1 MNIQE
6 VSQKEA
12 ELRQLLQ
19 HLSLKC
25 ASLQGTKSAMEERKK
40 SLLTKVGEA
49 KARDGLSP
57 EVGVAFKALQ
67 QKTHDR
73 SVGSYEELLTYLLKD
88 VLPQEGTVHLQ
99 TDYKGNETWLDVFVK
114 KPGFKEKES
123 LNANG
128 GALNNVISTG
138 LRYISLSKTENRKF
152 LILDEPDCWVENNR
166 VESFFK
172 VISEVSASV
181 GFQTFFI
188 SHHDSSMF
196 EGNANIVK
204 LRRMYADEL
213 KQIPEDIDSWLYE
226 VVFED
231 GAVRDFASLE
241 DVLHMEGI
249 KIRRYK
255 VVCEQMQPIVS
266 QWEDATTPGIRA
278 IELINVRQHQHT
290 VIPCGPGANAL
301 IGGNNVGKSTAILVA
316 TRAMAYGECDDTI
329 IRHGQ
334 DEATIIFHI
343 EDGKRLVMTR
353 KKGRSPPIMYY
364 LYQGDECL
372 KEGKPQ
378 KRNSVPDWVEKELGI
393 CRVDDMDIQLV
404 SQKSPIFLL
413 EESGPKRAKILS
425 VGTEGENLTDL
436 MKIYENIKSE
446 DKETIKRGEE
456 ELTRLNMALDSFK
469 NLTGLEE
476 ILAELMLEFDQ
487 MWKNFEDL
495 KKMFSVLTKLDDV
508 LAKNSWASNFSVLE
522 LPDLTTPTI
531 RDTTPLEKTL
541 KTLETPVLVVP
552 ELTFDSAPALKDSSI
567 LIHHGKSLVEALKAN
582 DFVVSAH
589 ESMEKMEALFDKKE
603 ISLKDT
609 SATDKLLMEIQEQS
623 NSLNETVKAQNK
635 LVEEIKHNQATEEA
649 IIRELGGICPTC
661 SQRWPEGYHSHV

>member
-1 MNIQE
+1 MNSYE
-6 VSQKEA
+6 LSQIETD
-12 ELRQLLQ
+12 LRQQLQ
-19 HLSLKC
+19 QLSLKC
-25 ASLQGTKSAMEERKK
+25 ASLQGIRSAMLERKK
-40 SLLTKVGEA
+40 SLLLKVGEA
-49 KARDGLSP
+49 KARNDLSP

-128 GALNNVISTG
+128 GALNNIISTG

-152 LILDEPDCWVENNR
+152 LILDEPDCWVETNR

-188 SHHDSSMF
+188 SHHDRSMF

-213 KQIPEDIDSWLYE
+213 PRIPEDIDSWLYE

-231 GAVRDFASLE
+231 GVVKDFASLE
-241 DVLHMEGI
+241 DVLEMEGVSV
-249 KIRRYK
+249 RRYK

-266 QWEDATTPGIRA
+266 QWEDTTTPGIRA

-316 TRAMAYGECDDTI
+316 TRAMAYGECDDTL

-334 DEATIIFHI
+334 KEATIIFYL
-343 EDGKRLVMTR
+343 EDEKRIVMTR
-353 KKGRSPPIMYY
+353 KKDRSPPIMYY
-364 LYQGDECL
+364 LYKGDKLL

-393 CRVDDMDIQLV
+393 NRVDDMDIQLV
-404 SQKSPIFLL
+404 SQKNPIFLL

-436 MKIYENIKSE
+436 MKIYDGIKSE
-446 DKETIKRGEE
+446 DKETVKRGEE
-456 ELTRLNMALDSFK
+456 ELTKLNLALEAFK
-469 NLTGLEE
+469 NLSSLEE
-476 ILAELMLEFDQ
+476 IVAELVLEFDP
-487 MWKNFEDL
+487 MWSNFENL
-495 KKMFSVLTKLDDV
+495 KKLTTALLKLEDV
-508 LAKNSWASNFSVLE
+508 YAKNSWTNLFGELT
-522 LPDLTTPTI
+522 LPDLTAPTI
-531 RDTTPLEKTL
+531 KDTASLEKL
-541 KTLETPVLVVP
+541 VNVLSAPALVVP
-552 ELTFDSAPALKDSSI
+552 EIIFEQPPVLRDTSI
-567 LIHHGKSLVEALKAN
+567 FIHHGKALVEALKAN
-582 DFVVSAH
+582 DFVVQA
-589 ESMEKMEALFDKKE
+589 KKE
-603 ISLKDT
+603 LLQIDNLLSHKDIFL
-609 SATDKLLMEIQEQS
+609 TDTASTEKVLLDIQDQS
-623 NSLNETVKAQNK
+623 KVLQENTELQNK
-635 LVEEIKHNQATEEA
+635 LSKELVTAQQLEEEIIES
-649 IIRELGGICPTC
+649 LGGICPTC
-661 SQRWPEGYHSHV
+661 AQRWPGVKHDHI

>member
-1 MNIQE
+1 MSIQE
-6 VSQKEA
+6 LSQKES
-12 ELRQLLQ
+12 ELRQVLQ
-19 HLSLKC
+19 QLSLKC
-25 ASLQGTKSAMEERKK
+25 ASLQGVKSAMQERKK
-40 SLLTKVGEA
+40 SLLVKVGEA
-49 KARDGLSP
+49 KARDELAP
-57 EVGVAFKALQ
+57 EIGTAFKALQ

-204 LRRMYADEL
+204 LRRLYADEL
-213 KQIPEDIDSWLYE
+213 NHTPKDIDSWLYE

-231 GAVRDFASLE
+231 GVVRDFASLE
-241 DVLHMEGI
+241 DVMQMEGI

-255 VVCEQMQPIVS
+255 VVCEQMQPIVT
-266 QWEDATTPGIRA
+266 QWEDSTTPGIRA

-290 VIPCGPGANAL
+290 IIPCGPGANAL

-316 TRAMAYGECDDTI
+316 TRAMAYGECDDTL

-334 DEATIIFHI
+334 DTATIIFHI

-353 KKGRSPPIMYY
+353 KKGRSPPMMYY
-364 LYQGDECL
+364 LYKGDECI

-378 KRNSVPDWVEKELGI
+378 KRNSVPDWVEEELGI
-393 CRVDDMDIQLV
+393 TRVDDMDIQLV

-436 MKIYENIKSE
+436 MKIYDGIKAE

-456 ELTRLNMALDSFK
+456 ELTRLNMALESFK
-469 NLTGLEE
+469 NLVTLEE
-476 ILAELMLEFDQ
+476 ILAQLVLEFDP
-487 MWKNFEDL
+487 MWHNFEQL
-495 KKMFSVLTKLDDV
+495 KKLSDVAFRLEEVLI
-508 LAKNSWASNFSVLE
+508 KNSWAHQFKTVE
-522 LPDLTTPTI
+522 IPDLKEPVI
-531 RDTTPLEKTL
+531 ADTSNLEKLL
-541 KTLETPVLVVP
+541 KVLDAPVLKVP
-552 ELTFDSAPALKDSSI
+552 ELTFDEPPVLKDTSVF
-567 LIHHGKSLVEALKAN
+567 IHNGKALVEALKAN
-582 DFVVSAH
+582 EFVERAKQSLSQFEFVL
-589 ESMEKMEALFDKKE
+589 EK
-603 ISLKDT
+603 KDVVLRDT
-609 SATDKLLMEIQEQS
+609 LATDKVLVELQEQS
-623 NSLNETVKAQNK
+623 KVFNETVSSQNK
-635 LVEEIKHNQATEEA
+635 VLNEIKEAEAEELK
-649 IIRELGGICPTC
+649 IIESLGGICPTC
-661 SQRWPEGYHSHV
+661 SQRWPEGYHNHV